1 MSSHSTESHFEWSQ
15 YFEDTYDSF
24 LADWALA
31 NDSQEQAERK
41 INSGCSGSFF
51 SKTELIVAL
60 SGQAHERV
68 TLIPGD
74 RNIICF

>member
-1 MSSHSTESHFEWSQ
+1 MQTSSHSTESHFEWSQ

-31 NDSQEQAERK
+31 NDSQQQAERK

-51 SKTELIVAL
+51 SLNRDRLKIVF
-60 SGQAHERV
+60 V
-68 TLIPGD
+68 FIFV
-74 RNIICF
+74 N